1 MKKVLI
7 MYNKTMQAYQSPHS
21 EKHKSHRAAWLRAA
35 VLGMNDGIVSNSS
48 LMLGVLAASHN
59 NAAILTAGIAGLVA
73 GALSMAAGEYISVS
87 SQRDSEKA
95 DIAIEKKSIANNP
108 KEELAELAW
117 IYEQRGLAPSLAKQ
131 VAVQLHKHDAVS
143 AHARDELNI
152 DHEALANPTQA
163 AVASAV
169 AFSLGSCIPIL
180 AALISSSSSG
190 MIIAI
195 ISLIG
200 LAVSGA
206 IGASIGGGH
215 RLTGSLRVLAG
226 GGIAM
231 AITYFIGHLLGGGI

>member
-1 MKKVLI
+1 
-7 MYNKTMQAYQSPHS
+7 MQTYKSPHS

-59 NAAILTAGIAGLVA
+59 NSAILTAGVAGLVA
-73 GALSMAAGEYISVS
+73 GALSMAAGEYVSVS

-108 KEELAELAW
+108 EKELAELAW
-117 IYEQRGLAPSLAKQ
+117 IYERRGLEPLLAKQ
-131 VAVQLHKHDAVS
+131 VAVQLHEHDAVG

-152 DHEALANPTQA
+152 DHEDLANPTQA
-163 AVASAV
+163 AIASAV
-169 AFSLGSCIPIL
+169 TFSLGSCIPIL
-180 AALISSSSSG
+180 AALIPSSSNG
-190 MIIAI
+190 MVIAA

-206 IGASIGGGH
+206 IGAYVGGGH
-215 RLTGSLRVLAG
+215 RLIASLRVFIG

-231 AITYFIGHLLGGGI
+231 AITYFIGHLIGGGI